1 MNITS
6 LIARARILAL
16 LLPAFALFSTAQ
28 VACGGKILD
37 DFSGT
42 VDQETYGKA
51 YGNPS
56 GGYGYDGYGYPSGGY
71 DGYGGGYGSYGA
83 GYGGY
88 GSYGGGYGGYGSY
101 GGGYGGYGSY
111 GGGYGGYGSYG
122 GGHGGYGGKG
132 YGGKGYGHGH

>member
-6 LIARARILAL
+6 LIARARVLAL
-16 LLPAFALFSTAQ
+16 LLPTFALFSTAQ

-42 VDQETYGKA
+42 ADQETYGKA
-51 YGNPS
+51 YGNPY
-56 GGYGYDGYGYPSGGY
+56 GGYGYDGYGYAGGGY
-71 DGYGGGYGSYGA
+71 D

-88 GSYGGGYGGYGSY
+88 GSYGGY
-101 GGGYGGYGSY
+101 GGGYGGYGSN
-111 GGGYGGYGSYG
+111 GGGYG
-122 GGHGGYGGKG
+122 G